1 MTSPITFGPGI
12 TIGAGIEVGPN
23 NAGPSGSTGVIGFG
37 EMTGGGDHNQWLED
51 PTATMITNGFILNG
65 TQTGVAINYLT
76 NDNKTFFSTYGTGS
90 KTATWAA
97 GSTYTAPMT
106 VTVVTNNPNGTPE
119 LVFFMPSV
127 TSFPATFKFPVT
139 FS

>member
-1 MTSPITFGPGI
+1 M
-12 TIGAGIEVGPN
+12 
-23 NAGPSGSTGVIGFG
+23 GVVGFG
-37 EMTGGGDHNQWLED
+37 EMTGGGDQSTWLQD
-51 PTATMITNGFILNG
+51 PTATMITNGFIINNG
-65 TQTGVAINYLT
+65 ALTGVAIDYLT

-106 VTVVTNNPNGTPE
+106 VTVAQDNPNGHPE
-119 LVFFMPSV
+119 LIFFMPSV